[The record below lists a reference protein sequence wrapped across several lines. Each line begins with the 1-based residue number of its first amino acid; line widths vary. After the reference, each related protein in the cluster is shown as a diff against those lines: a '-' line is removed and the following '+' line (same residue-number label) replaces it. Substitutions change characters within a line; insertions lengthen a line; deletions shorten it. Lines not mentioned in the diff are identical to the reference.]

1 MLQPQPHMRSS
12 ADKSSASTNRRFC
25 RRWRRTGQ
33 AARVRR
39 RPLVG
44 FDAGAM
50 AFKPSPPRAGTEQE
64 RDWRA
69 SWADAT
75 TERRPGLTF

>member
-1 MLQPQPHMRSS
+1 
-12 ADKSSASTNRRFC
+12 
-25 RRWRRTGQ
+25 
-33 AARVRR
+33 
-39 RPLVG
+39 LVG